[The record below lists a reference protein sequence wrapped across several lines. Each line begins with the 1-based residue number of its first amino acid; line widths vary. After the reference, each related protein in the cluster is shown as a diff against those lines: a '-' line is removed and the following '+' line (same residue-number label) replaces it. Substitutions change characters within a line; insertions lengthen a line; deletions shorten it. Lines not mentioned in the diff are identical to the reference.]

1 MTRVAVEFEELFK
14 VDSEADTR
22 PKLASH
28 RGGAWDAAVLLDK
41 HARAESLERPYI
53 QQSGNFAALFGSRRA
68 SLLFAKSAELRQ
80 RLFAAMGESHGERD
94 DLLHAFLSGDEGAA
108 RLALRRALRAD
119 KEHFPATE
127 TFDVGELDP
136 GPRNDGFS
144 FDDFLEAE

>member
-68 SLLFAKSAELRQ
+68 SVLFAKSVEFRQ
-80 RLFAAMGESHGERD
+80 RLLNAMGESAGD
-94 DLLHAFLSGDEGAA
+94 NPLLCAFLSGDEAAA
-108 RLALRRALRAD
+108 RREIRRAARED
-119 KEHFPATE
+119 FPAVE
-127 TFDVGELDP
+127 RFQVPAIDP
-136 GPRNDGFS
+136 GPKDDE
-144 FDDFLEAE
+144 FDDFDFFLDQEVQ